1 MIKGCCVNPSIKL
14 FQSNGLSEPL
24 LRSFDSFWLSFADKV
39 TAGWYNF
46 VSLIVKIILLELA
59 FVLSLPATD
68 KTQYFVHLSFNSI
81 LELVNG
87 ILSDL
92 SKLLRYFNGKAIV
105 AYFRNPLA
113 SFGEG
118 WEAVFP
124 NHLAL
129 YSKDLK

>member
-1 MIKGCCVNPSIKL
+1 M
-14 FQSNGLSEPL
+14 
-24 LRSFDSFWLSFADKV
+24 
-39 TAGWYNF
+39 
-46 VSLIVKIILLELA
+46 SLIVKIILLEFA

-92 SKLLRYFNGKAIV
+92 SKLLRYFNGTAIV

-113 SFGEG
+113 SFGAG

-124 NHLAL
+124 NYLAL